1 MWKYNQYRRA
11 FEIVYI
17 SVFFGAEYLK
27 PGWLAV
33 HLSSDQPCISQCS
46 GVMCGL
52 CCLIEQHW
60 SSVCCS
66 FPAAAFNHKELML
79 LFLWRVT
86 PFLVLLIPFPPAF
99 FGTFLYE
106 NTCCYYIFTVSLFT
120 GHYPSTE
127 HIWVS
132 FILGRK
138 KLSLAYGTWSCLVSD
153 LTPHLREWSV
163 PIVPSVS
170 LPVHTLTVC
179 ALAEIPHELQIDS
192 LFDLSLFLSACLLS
206 CSTSWPSGSL

>member
-46 GVMCGL
+46 GVVCGL

-60 SSVCCS
+60 SSVFCS
-66 FPAAAFNHKELML
+66 LPAAAFNHKELML

-86 PFLVLLIPFPPAF
+86 PFLVVLIPFPPAF

-106 NTCCYYIFTVSLFT
+106 NTPCYYIYSFSFQWPLPINWTYLGLLHPREKKVIPYLWHLVT
-120 GHYPSTE
+120 PS
-127 HIWVS
+127 
-132 FILGRK
+132 
-138 KLSLAYGTWSCLVSD
+138 
-153 LTPHLREWSV
+153 EWS
-163 PIVPSVS
+163 
-170 LPVHTLTVC
+170 HT
-179 ALAEIPHELQIDS
+179 AP
-192 LFDLSLFLSACLLS
+192 
-206 CSTSWPSGSL
+206 